1 MFADW
6 SKRPEGSQALQR
18 PYWCRGPFRAEETFV
33 LFYQERA
40 DALARGRDWLKNLIA
55 GHAAMSIP
63 PLRPACSPGGSVDG
77 RSFREAFAD
86 YVIDELSRP
95 ARPFND
101 DLLRGFPASRSLTEP
116 APGNA
121 VRAG

>member
-1 MFADW
+1 MADV
-6 SKRPEGSQALQR
+6 PVGTPNA
-18 PYWCRGPFRAEETFV
+18 RAA
-33 LFYQERA
+33 A
-40 DALARGRDWLKNLIA
+40 DAFREAHRDWLKNLIA

-101 DLLRGFPASRSLTEP
+101 DLLRGFPASRSLTNRRQEMLFVLD
-116 APGNA
+116 NA
-121 VRAG
+121 DEIAAL